1 MSDGFFHFK
10 SQQFSAFHFQL
21 QHLSHFFFSGE
32 FFGTIFRLSISAHLL
47 FGSVFPR
54 ICFAAI
60 ISKGRGKEP
69 AQYESSA
76 SKLPTNH
83 FREQSLSNAFLRV
96 ALASSR
102 VIPSSATARSC
113 SPISASSLS
122 SVSSSMS
129 IDPSIQ

>member
-21 QHLSHFFFSGE
+21 QHLSHFFFRAN
-32 FFGTIFRLSISAHLL
+32 FSAQF

-83 FREQSLSNAFLRV
+83 FREQSLLNAFLRV